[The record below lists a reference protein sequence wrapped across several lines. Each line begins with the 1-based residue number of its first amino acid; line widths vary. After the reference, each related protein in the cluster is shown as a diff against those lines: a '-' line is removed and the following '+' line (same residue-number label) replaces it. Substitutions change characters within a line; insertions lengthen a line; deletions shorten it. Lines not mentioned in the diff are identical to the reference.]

1 MIYHEFADQLITL
14 RNVDLAFR
22 EKLVKSGQLGEGYH
36 AEMAK
41 IHKHNA
47 EALDEIMETIGYP
60 SIDKVG
66 QEASAAAWL
75 IIQHAISHPQ
85 FMKKCAVLLKAAVTE
100 HQADPKNL
108 AYLKDRIAVFEGKPQ
123 LFGTQFDWDANGELS
138 PNVYDDLSK
147 VNERRKILGL
157 NTLEEQ
163 TKVIRQ
169 QAKDENQAPPPDYL
183 KRKAEIEKWKKS
195 VGWI

>member
-14 RNVDLAFR
+14 RNADLAFR
-22 EKLVKSGQLGEGYH
+22 EKLAKSGQLGEGNH

-75 IIQHAISHPQ
+75 IIEHVIGHPQ
-85 FMKKCAVLLKAAVTE
+85 FMKKCTVLLK
-100 HQADPKNL
+100 K
-108 AYLKDRIAVFEGKPQ
+108 
-123 LFGTQFDWDANGELS
+123 
-138 PNVYDDLSK
+138 
-147 VNERRKILGL
+147 
-157 NTLEEQ
+157 
-163 TKVIRQ
+163 
-169 QAKDENQAPPPDYL
+169 
-183 KRKAEIEKWKKS
+183 
-195 VGWI
+195 